1 MHRCLAS
8 DIIIY
13 GHEGLVVLVNMTGT
27 QDDKLG

>member
-1 MHRCLAS
+1 MHRCIAS

-13 GHEGLVVLVNMTGT
+13 GNLVLVVLVNMTGT

>member
-13 GHEGLVVLVNMTGT
+13 GHAILVVLVNMTGT